1 MEKNCAMNDVDLSNR
16 LSLYISVLDHISQ
29 KTGEMPHRGGCYPF
43 DRLRAAKIRPQT
55 YGGP

>member
-1 MEKNCAMNDVDLSNR
+1 MNDVDLSNR